1 MWMPQPSM
9 TRPPKASRSGESWL
23 PLMSKT
29 GTPRVHSSVK
39 NPSSSSTA
47 SVGGTG
53 LSYTSPAISTPSGRS
68 SSRIVRICRRIYA

>member
-1 MWMPQPSM
+1 MWMPQLSM

-68 SSRIVRICRRIYA
+68 SSRMARICRRIYA